1 MCSSHLCK
9 LAIAAKVTFS
19 FKNNK
24 KFVMPLMK
32 LGKSEKE
39 LVEQEVSTLH

>member
-1 MCSSHLCK
+1 MCSSHVCK
-9 LAIAAKVTFS
+9 LTIAVKVTFS

-39 LVEQEVSTLH
+39 LVEQEGPTLH